1 VNQVSATSNGDVGH
15 ITKRLMSEDIYS
27 TLRSR
32 IVNGE
37 IPQGQRLVVARLA
50 EEFGTSDIPAR
61 EALKML
67 QRDGLVA
74 ISPNRGAQV
83 VQIDAREIPAAYLLR
98 GSLEG
103 LATRLAGPQL
113 MAQDYEILDDLIE
126 RMNVAAGQEQLEV
139 YYETNREF
147 HSAIFAACPYDII
160 KETLQRTWDSHR
172 QFGIVYS
179 LDSHAV
185 EDSKSEHV
193 QLVAAL
199 RGGKW
204 KEAERLARNHKY
216 AVGRRLL
223 RALGEPIPDVLLD
236 SE

>member
-1 VNQVSATSNGDVGH
+1 MTFGGEAGH
-15 ITKRLMSEDIYS
+15 VAKRLMSEDIYS

-32 IVNGE
+32 IVNGK
-37 IPQGQRLVVARLA
+37 IPQGQRLVVARLS

-113 MAQDYEILDDLIE
+113 MPQDFENLDALIE
-126 RMNVAAGQEQLEV
+126 RMNVAAAQEEFDV
-139 YYETNREF
+139 YYETNRKF

-160 KETLQRTWDSHR
+160 KDTLQRTWDSHR

-179 LDSHAV
+179 LDSHAI
-185 EDSKSEHV
+185 EDSMSEHL
-193 QLVAAL
+193 QIVAAL
-199 RGGKW
+199 RGAQW
-204 KEAERLARNHKY
+204 KGAERLARNHKY
-216 AVGRRLL
+216 AVGCRLL
-223 RALGEPIPDVLLD
+223 RALGEPVPAVLLD
-236 SE
+236 TE